1 MTRIEPINIP
11 TKGVG
16 NYFSIKAIDIELP
29 GSNASFY
36 WSVFTEVKDDLEQ
49 PMPGNRILEGNL
61 FMSTSEYNQWGEDDE
76 YVIDWALQQLGF
88 SKVTE

>member
-1 MTRIEPINIP
+1 MTKIEPINIP

-16 NYFSIKAIDIELP
+16 KYFSMRAINIELP
-29 GSNASFY
+29 GTDATFY
-36 WSVFTEVKDDLEQ
+36 WSVFTEVEDDLEQ
-49 PMPGNRILEGNL
+49 PMPGNKILEGNL

-88 SKVTE
+88 SKLTE